1 MNMKTTALILLLA
14 LVTFGCTA
22 PVPET
27 PTPTPAALQPP
38 AATVEPAP
46 SATPDAG
53 PPVSHAMADYRAFD
67 FGAQLCSAKW
77 TNNGVDLP
85 CPGGDLDNSPDG
97 YVALYNGAE
106 LGVQPGFPVILTY
119 PAQNT
124 FQGIFGRFP
133 AYKVNQ
139 GDEFYTHVDCLPRAL
154 CYVEFAFEY
163 YDQNGAYHDGFAK
176 HPMHGMDSLEEF
188 RVDLSPLA
196 GQVIEPVLVLRAVS
210 ERASAYGVWIA
221 PVLLSYAAPQ

>member
-1 MNMKTTALILLLA
+1 MKTSALIVLLA

-38 AATVEPAP
+38 TATVEPAP

-53 PPVSHAMADYRAFD
+53 PPASHAMADYRAFD
-67 FGAQLCSAKW
+67 FASQLCSAKW

-85 CPGGDLDNSPDG
+85 CPGGDLANSPDG

-106 LGVQPGFPVILTY
+106 LGVQPGFPIILTY

-124 FQGIFGRFP
+124 YDSIFGRFP
-133 AYKVNQ
+133 PYAVKQ
-139 GDEFYTHVDCLPRAL
+139 GDEFYTHVDCLPRAD
-154 CYVEFAFEY
+154 CDVEFSLEY
-163 YDQNGAYHDGFAK
+163 YDQGGAYHNGFAAMRMRGSD
-176 HPMHGMDSLEEF
+176 PLQEF
-188 RVDLSPLA
+188 RADLSPLA
-196 GQVIEPVLVLRAVS
+196 GQVIEPVLVLRPLS
-210 ERASAYGVWIA
+210 QRASAYGVWIA